1 MTRISQRFT
10 LIELLIVIGLL
21 GALAMLVLPGF
32 AIRRAEAFD
41 PMVRHE
47 MQDIRR
53 AFQRFQRDVVPTVG
67 QLDLFRQY
75 GLGPLLAQEVAGAY
89 GAAELPAWDEERR
102 RGWRGP
108 YLETQGSR
116 RIDPTQP
123 GQPVLASGGVVVPVV
138 LTPFSAADGDG
149 HFYRVLARRDNGVDW
164 SHRDLA
170 LVFVGP
176 DQNATLDTVAV
187 ETPQTAWEDKYTP
200 GADEIVLQLV
210 IGEDF

>member
-1 MTRISQRFT
+1 MRPASHRFT

-21 GALAMLVLPGF
+21 GALSMLVLPRF
-32 AIRRAEAFD
+32 TARRTEAFE

-53 AFQRFQRDVVPTVG
+53 AFQRFRQDVVPTPG
-67 QLDLFRQY
+67 QLDLFRRY
-75 GLGPLLAQEVAGAY
+75 GLAPLLAQEVAGAY
-89 GAAELPAWDEERR
+89 GATDLPSWDEDRQ

-116 RIDPTQP
+116 RIDPGQP
-123 GQPVLASGGVVVPVV
+123 GQPVLTSGGTVVPVV
-138 LTPFSAADGDG
+138 LSPFSANTGDG
-149 HFYRVLARRDNGVDW
+149 HFYRVLCRRNNGVDW

-176 DQNATLDTVAV
+176 EQAAGLDTVAV
-187 ETPQTAWEDKYTP
+187 ETPQSVWEGKFLP

-210 IGEDF
+210 IGEEE